1 MKDSDKNRSIV
12 AEVIARA
19 WRDPAYFGKLRQN
32 PKLMLENAGVQIP
45 PALDVKLLENTPT
58 LVNVILPP
66 VGDMAKYEARLQ
78 QGVQMLKDLPEDVE
92 VQLHRDSATRAF
104 IVIPLP
110 PERAGE
116 LSDRQLESVVG
127 GKGFT
132 RMPKMVTPTS
142 SIPGAPVPNL
152 PPGTNFDPSVAV
164 TVNNVVIS
172 NNIAAQIDIASEI
185 AAAGEVVAVGLVVGV
200 VAAVVVPC
208 FIS

>member
-1 MKDSDKNRSIV
+1 MKESDKHRSII
-12 AEVIARA
+12 AEVIAHA
-19 WRDPAYFGKLRQN
+19 WRDPKYLGKLRQN
-32 PKLMLENAGVQIP
+32 PKLMLENAGVRIP
-45 PALDVKLLENTPT
+45 QTLDVKLLENTPT
-58 LVNVILPP
+58 LINVILPP
-66 VGDMAKYEARLQ
+66 LGEMDKYEARLQ
-78 QGVQMLKDLPEDVE
+78 RAVQMLKDLPEDIE

-110 PERAGE
+110 PEHAGE

-142 SIPGAPVPNL
+142 SIPGAAVPTA
-152 PPGTNFDPSVAV
+152 PPGSNYDPSVAV
-164 TVNNVVIS
+164 TTTNVIITS
-172 NNIAAQIDIASEI
+172 NVASQIEIASEI
-185 AAAGEVVAVGLVVGV
+185 AIAGEIAGVGLLVGV